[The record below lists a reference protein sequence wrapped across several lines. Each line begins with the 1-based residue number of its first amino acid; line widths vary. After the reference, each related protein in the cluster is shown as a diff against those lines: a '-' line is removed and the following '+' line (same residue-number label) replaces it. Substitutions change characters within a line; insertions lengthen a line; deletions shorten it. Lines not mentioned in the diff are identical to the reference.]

1 MGVSLL
7 NEDLLHNIL
16 TRLPALSFA
25 SATCVS
31 KTWNSVS
38 NRILSRPKLSS
49 ALSLNPS
56 PNDAVNEVLHKILSE
71 PIRPHFAIVNLAVGF
86 GASKILW
93 LVTKTLGSDIPV
105 IVSVT
110 NGIMGR
116 DALTGEFKE
125 VKWDADALIS
135 AIVDEGIV
143 LTVGYLPGLKVEAIP
158 LQRPAKVELGEPGN
172 HATHTCVFYFL
183 WFDVTLSSTSLVL
196 IAVEGGRCDDDA
208 VSCAVRGEGHKK
220 TPQEPWIDNF
230 VMDIKEYSASV
241 SSCQFPVG
249 IMLFGEATSDMEL
262 LLKKLDYAMPMD
274 TFIVGNERGSVV
286 YRSGN
291 DYRSICD
298 NTKDIEAV
306 ALVFAQDKDRSSGS
320 IRFHIAFSNGVS
332 TVGARYKA
340 DSVQTNFDVCSTRL
354 MARREGQ
361 QELLDG
367 QSILLEL
374 KNSMENHIQRPEFL
388 IRVIKHRKFS
398 IGAEK
403 PMPRKSIAYHGVLG
417 VDEEYLYV
425 DGIGIKKGDIFQFY
439 HSDPNAALV
448 SLTVVHDV
456 LNNIKMGKNSRRF
469 MGDGDNSINVFG
481 GFIFACYGRGESF
494 FGRHDVD
501 SSPFLENFPGVPL
514 GGIFCCGEIVR
525 PCTPLIGQHQGAGPI
540 SFCLHTYGTVY
551 LVMSYAP
558 PSVEQ

>member
-158 LQRPAKVELGEPGN
+158 LQRPAK
-172 HATHTCVFYFL
+172 
-183 WFDVTLSSTSLVL
+183 
-196 IAVEGGRCDDDA
+196 
-208 VSCAVRGEGHKK
+208 

-374 KNSMENHIQRPEFL
+374 KNSLPKLQQMENHIQRPEFL